1 MSAFTMRR
9 PLVKTGLQVRP
20 LGIGGGGS
28 ISDDDSSSGE
38 IFLKWKHET
47 PRSAV
52 EVSSGVCVAI
62 CGRSLRSTSC

>member
-9 PLVKTGLQVRP
+9 PLVKTGLRVRP

-38 IFLKWKHET
+38 IFLKWKHCVF
-47 PRSAV
+47 SA
-52 EVSSGVCVAI
+52 A
-62 CGRSLRSTSC
+62 STGAHDARQ